1 MDTKFS
7 ARPQILALYIRY
19 FGIRCISLK
28 NSNKA
33 DYAVFIERY
42 DDIEIGDE
50 SDRNTAI
57 QVKHVSTNLTNR
69 SSHLWK
75 TLRVWSEHYK
85 SGLVKLPGS
94 RAPTWRQQD
103 SPQPD

>member
-7 ARPQILALYIRY
+7 ARPQILGTLYQVLRY
-19 FGIRCISLK
+19 PLYLAIE

-33 DYAVFIERY
+33 DYGVFIERY

-50 SDRNTAI
+50 SI
-57 QVKHVSTNLTNR
+57 QIKHVSTNLTNR

-85 SGLVKLPGS
+85 SGLV
-94 RAPTWRQQD
+94 T
-103 SPQPD
+103 